1 MPEDLDDKLTDFTLM
16 LEGYCADRKDEDLEK
31 TRLLAYW
38 YALMTEMREKL
49 NGKV

>member
-16 LEGYCADRKDEDLEK
+16 LEGFCADRKDEELET

-38 YALMTEMREKL
+38 YALMRETREKL
-49 NGKV
+49 NG